1 MVTAVSHC
9 MAVAV
14 PASCSHRSCGAPLM
28 SLTPAPWR
36 PAGTAV
42 RRVNGRLSQ
51 QINIRTGNG
60 LRHLVRDV
68 LPTS

>member
-1 MVTAVSHC
+1 
-9 MAVAV
+9 
-14 PASCSHRSCGAPLM
+14 M

-60 LRHLVRDV
+60 LRHLVRAV

>member
-1 MVTAVSHC
+1 
-9 MAVAV
+9 
-14 PASCSHRSCGAPLM
+14 M
-28 SLTPAPWR
+28 SLTPAPWG